1 MKNLKQVN
9 KEIVKK
15 NKKLNNI
22 KNIVLYFICIIIIIY
37 NILFQINSINNKQY
51 VQLFNLYIAVINDN
65 SMSPELNKNT
75 LVIGRKIQEKNI
87 EINNIIGFDINGI
100 LQFHRLVRI
109 NNDNDGKTTYITK
122 ADNNYN
128 VDIEEKEL
136 EQIKAQIVLKV
147 PIIGIMFSFFQTKI
161 ATILIMILLILKFI
175 INKKKINLSK
185 RRKNKKIKMDNYY
198 NSKNT

>member
-1 MKNLKQVN
+1 MKNLNQV
-9 KEIVKK
+9 

-22 KNIVLYFICIIIIIY
+22 KNIVLYFICTILILY

-51 VQLFNLYIAVINDN
+51 IQLFNLYITVITDN

-87 EINNIIGFDINGI
+87 AINNIIGFDINGI

-109 NNDNDGKTTYITK
+109 NNENGETTYITK

-136 EQIKAQIVLKV
+136 EQIKAQIVIKV
-147 PIIGIMFSFFQTKI
+147 PIIGVIFLFFQTKI
-161 ATILIMILLILKFI
+161 ATILIIILLILKFI
-175 INKKKINLSK
+175 INKKKIKLSK
-185 RRKNKKIKMDNYY
+185 KRKNKKIKILKKY
-198 NSKNT
+198 NSQLL